1 MQIQAEYFARDPGG
15 VLPVQLNDVVFSL
28 HALLAASVTMA
39 QVIVIRPSED
49 CSFLTQISGLSR
61 QQSQ

>member
-39 QVIVIRPSED
+39 QVIRLPED
-49 CSFLTQISGLSR
+49 CSFITQISGLSR

>member
-1 MQIQAEYFARDPGG
+1 MQIQAEYFARDPEG

-39 QVIVIRPSED
+39 QVIRPSED
-49 CSFLTQISGLSR
+49 CSIITQISGG
-61 QQSQ
+61 

>member
-1 MQIQAEYFARDPGG
+1 MQIQAEYFARDPEG

-39 QVIVIRPSED
+39 QVIRLSEED
-49 CSFLTQISGLSR
+49 TAHSSCRFLG
-61 QQSQ
+61 

>member
-28 HALLAASVTMA
+28 HALLAASVTMG
-39 QVIVIRPSED
+39 QVIRLPED

>member
-1 MQIQAEYFARDPGG
+1 MQIQAEYFARDPEG

-39 QVIVIRPSED
+39 QVIRLHSSCEY
-49 CSFLTQISGLSR
+49 LG
-61 QQSQ
+61 